1 MAVFVGRDDE
11 LRVLGSVAAA
21 PLAGDVA
28 AAVVVGDPGS
38 GKSRLLAEARYGVRV
53 PHEFE
58 ILGYEPESGVALAAA
73 SGLLRSLAAAPGGR
87 VLEGLLFSAGPPAES
102 PLEPLRVFEATHRAL
117 DRLGPTVVFVDDLQW
132 VDAVSL
138 ALCHFLLRAAVA
150 SGGGLAIVAA
160 GRPSEAVTSFA
171 TSLEHVLGVPRRYL
185 ELGPLSRDDAL
196 ALTRALAPDL
206 DKDAARELAE
216 RAAGS
221 PFWVEVLARSGEAE
235 SDAARLV
242 SARLRGASVDAGE
255 LLALLA
261 VAGRPIAPVDAA
273 SIQGWEVARTAQ
285 AAREL
290 VARGILAETAGALG
304 LVHDL
309 LRPAALAAI
318 PAERRRDL
326 HRRLGEWLARAA
338 EGDIA
343 RLREALG
350 HFRSAGLPRLDLAL
364 DLARSPQRTLLG
376 DEGLDLLV
384 QIADDADAADPT
396 VGELNREIASLA
408 GALARPQVALARALL
423 LAERATDALTRAWA
437 LLDASRAA
445 FALDDSSR
453 SSQASRGS
461 AQRCGGRRAAGDRA
475 GRPAGD
481 ARPMGRR
488 PKRAGGSLA
497 HGAARRAEALIV
509 RDDSVRA
516 AYLEALR
523 VEYEAAYQEDD
534 VEAMVRAAE
543 ERAAAAPGFDHEM
556 HLSSTLA
563 LARALRRAGRIEE
576 AIERAERAWEEA
588 QRRVLPRLML
598 DAGYWLGTFLLVRG
612 SVLEAVDIVEDATE
626 LAGRVGDEA
635 RGRHR
640 LERLASEF
648 EFHARDWRRGVGRLL
663 EYAAAGAGE
672 HGRVE
677 LHQLAALWLAQAGG
691 EEVAGEVLENVER
704 AFASAE
710 AAGCPRCTTEL
721 RLAAADA
728 LAHVGRHD
736 EARDSLAQWEA
747 MQPRPQPRDEV
758 VRARVKALV
767 ETPVSPVLLEA
778 AVRSAEEYGF
788 GLDALWIRVDLGSTL
803 VASDRPQAKS
813 VLIEAAELAATCG
826 ARTAQEARPE
836 TAARARGADMAARPC
851 CSWADRTGA
860 GGRAARGR
868 RRQQPGDRAAALR
881 IAEDRRAPCLER
893 APQGRGPE
901 PGRARG
907 EGRGARS
914 RGSSPMIRGS
924 HTA

>member
-1 MAVFVGRDDE
+1 M
-11 LRVLGSVAAA
+11 
-21 PLAGDVA
+21 
-28 AAVVVGDPGS
+28 
-38 GKSRLLAEARYGVRV
+38 
-53 PHEFE
+53 
-58 ILGYEPESGVALAAA
+58 
-73 SGLLRSLAAAPGGR
+73 
-87 VLEGLLFSAGPPAES
+87 
-102 PLEPLRVFEATHRAL
+102 
-117 DRLGPTVVFVDDLQW
+117 
-132 VDAVSL
+132 
-138 ALCHFLLRAAVA
+138 
-150 SGGGLAIVAA
+150 GGGAQ
-160 GRPSEAVTSFA
+160 
-171 TSLEHVLGVPRRYL
+171 YL

-196 ALTRALAPDL
+196 ALARAFAPDL
-206 DKDAARELAE
+206 DEDAARELAE

-221 PFWVEVLARSGEAE
+221 PFWVEVLAHSGEAE

-273 SIQGWEVARTAQ
+273 SVQGWEVARTAQ

-290 VARGILAETAGALG
+290 VARGILAESSGALG

-326 HRRLGEWLARAA
+326 HRRLGDWLAAA
-338 EGDIA
+338 GEGDIA

-350 HFRSAGLPRLDLAL
+350 HLRSAGLPRLDLAL

-384 QIADDADAADPT
+384 QIADEADAGDPT

-408 GALARPQVALARALL
+408 STLARPQVALERALL
-423 LAERATDALTRAWA
+423 LAERASDARTRAWA

-445 FALDDSSR
+445 FALDDAA
-453 SSQASRGS
+453 ASRRHLAAAHS
-461 AQRCGGRRAAGDRA
+461 AAGADELLA
-475 GRPAGD
+475 IELDVQQATLDLWGGT
-481 ARPMGRR
+481 
-488 PKRAGGSLA
+488 PKRAGRSLA
-497 HGAARRAEALIV
+497 HEAARRAEALVV
-509 RDDSVRA
+509 RDESVRA

-543 ERAAAAPGFDHEM
+543 ERAAAASSFDQEV

-563 LARALRRAGRIEE
+563 LARALRRAGRVEE
-576 AIERAERAWEEA
+576 AIARSERAWEEA

-612 SVLEAVDIVEDATE
+612 SVLQAVDIVEDATE

-640 LERLASEF
+640 LERLTSEI
-648 EFHARDWRRGVGRLL
+648 EYHARDWRRGVDRLL

-691 EEVAGEVLENVER
+691 EEVAGEVLQNVER
-704 AFASAE
+704 AFVCAE

-728 LAHVGRHD
+728 LAHVGKHD

-758 VRARVKALV
+758 VRTRVAALI
-767 ETPVSPVLLEA
+767 ESPVSPVLLEA
-778 AVRSAEEYGF
+778 ALRSAEEYGF
-788 GLDALWIRVDLGSTL
+788 GLDALWIRVDLGSAL
-803 VASDRPQAKS
+803 VASDRPLAKS
-813 VLIEAAELAATCG
+813 VLTEAAELAAARG
-826 ARTAQEARPE
+826 ALTAQEAAQKRL
-836 TAARARGADMAARPC
+836 RALGVRTWRRGP
-851 CSWADRTGA
+851 
-860 GGRAARGR
+860 
-868 RRQQPGDRAAALR
+868 AAAGLTEREQAVARLVAEGATNPEIAQQLFVSRKTVERHVSNILR
-881 IAEDRRAPCLER
+881 KL
-893 APQGRGPE
+893 
-901 PGRARG
+901 
-907 EGRGARS
+907 GARN
-914 RGSSPMIRGS
+914 RAELAAKVAALDVEGVHR
-924 HTA
+924 